1 MVSGSSWQTDSVHLY
16 LAGDEDITG
25 FLPDIIYKGTLL
37 QIRFKVK
44 VNKLTVYVFYQLILT
59 ENVSKYVLACFV
71 LQSVQ

>member
-44 VNKLTVYVFYQLILT
+44 VNKLTVYAS
-59 ENVSKYVLACFV
+59 NVLCSCF
-71 LQSVQ
+71 LPANTD